1 MLLRNIVK
9 TVAVSV
15 ALLAFGAQAK
25 TFKYELQDLHSSGA
39 DIQYPGLDLNGASSA
54 TLTIDQADR
63 DSSPVITSLEINFP
77 SASNLLVKNFKQLE
91 GHVARASVSNAW
103 VYRQVNIEMHG
114 LDIQSSNE
122 QWINIDGYVSEAES
136 FIGGGQSES
145 LGGRLFHAAGKLV
158 DVTPSKIVD
167 VEWLTVNDD
176 RLRLSLRNNPIS
188 IPDSNFG
195 EMAFAI
201 DSLWLGKGEEVL
213 YFYAPFGDETKFIE
227 PYKLEISTIAG
238 PDGAEYS
245 IRILAKDVHGN
256 EFPTPDLPLGH
267 LLEDAYGP
275 MSTPSTP

>member
-1 MLLRNIVK
+1 MFFRNTVK
-9 TVAVSV
+9 TIAVSV

-54 TLTIDQADR
+54 TLTIDQADQ

-77 SASNLLVKNFKQLE
+77 SASNLLVKNFKQLP
-91 GHVARASVSNAW
+91 GSAARASVSNAW
-103 VYRQVNIEMHG
+103 VYRQVNVEVHGFDIENPNDQM
-114 LDIQSSNE
+114 
-122 QWINIDGYVSEAES
+122 INIDGYVSEADS
-136 FIGGGQSES
+136 FIGSGQSDN

-176 RLRLSLRNNPIS
+176 RLRLSLRSNPIS

-213 YFYAPFGDETKFIE
+213 YFHAPFGDETKFIE
-227 PYKLEISTIAG
+227 PYMLEVSTITG
-238 PDGAEYS
+238 PDGDEYS
-245 IRILAKDVHGN
+245 IRILAKDMHGN
-256 EFPTPDLPLGH
+256 EFPTPDLPLRH
-267 LLEDAYGP
+267 LLEDAYDFIP
-275 MSTPSTP
+275 VP